1 MAQYY
6 RVEIAAPTTKTKA
19 AKTWVFSPNS
29 ENVISVDV
37 DLRKEGKRI
46 TTMTMRVHDPRSGGR
61 WHPLFNDLPDPAFAD
76 VPVRVYLPKPTE
88 SQAASKLVFDG
99 KMTSLQPAY
108 PAPSE
113 LTVVAHDRSI
123 DARLRASYDTFKNKH
138 SAAIASIIAQRYGW
152 TVDASDLVG
161 IVLTQ
166 RLISFGLGGVG
177 RGALSDWHH
186 LSRALAV
193 DGLELYVTTGK
204 TLKIRRSSSLVYPH
218 TFTPDD
224 DLIVSFAPMIN
235 HVGGPGQ
242 GGQSKMPVPA
252 GNKGTAL
259 STVGATKAETD
270 AEGADA
276 TKHRAHP
283 QGPAAGTKGAHT
295 ESTGNDTGPALQRR
309 KRKDEASL
317 TVRAL
322 PDLGLQHL
330 VNLSGWGGKVDG
342 SWHVAGVKHVIPGAG
357 DALSSISLTRAP
369 SGASDQQIG
378 AVLPGG
384 NR

>member
-6 RVEIAAPTTKTKA
+6 RVEIAAPTTQTKA

-29 ENVISVDV
+29 ENVIGIDV

-46 TTMTMRVHDPRSGGR
+46 STMTMRLHDPRSGGR
-61 WHPLFNDLPDPAFAD
+61 WHPIFTDLPDPAFAD
-76 VPVRVYLPKPTE
+76 VPVKVYLPKPTE
-88 SQAASKLVFDG
+88 SQAASRLVFDG
-99 KMTSLQPAY
+99 KMTSLQPSY

-123 DARLRASYDTFKNKH
+123 DARLKASYDTFKNKN
-138 SAAIASIIAQRYGW
+138 SQAIANIIAQRYGW
-152 TVDASDLVG
+152 MVDASDLVG

-166 RLISFGLGGVG
+166 RLISIGMGGVG

-186 LSRALAV
+186 VSRALAA
-193 DGLELYVTTGK
+193 DGLELYVTTNK
-204 TLKIRRSSSLVYPH
+204 TLKIRKSSSTAYPH

-224 DLIVSFAPMIN
+224 DLLVSFQPMIN

-242 GGQSKMPVPA
+242 GGQSKMPLPA

-259 STVGATKAETD
+259 STVGPNKGETD

-283 QGPAAGTKGAHT
+283 QGPASTSRGVHT
-295 ESTGNDTGPALQRR
+295 ESTGNDSGPAVQRR
-309 KRKDEASL
+309 KRKDEASM
-317 TVRAL
+317 TTRAL

-330 VNLSGWGGKVDG
+330 LSFSGWGGKIDG
-342 SWHVAGVKHVIPGAG
+342 TWHLAGVRHTIPGTG
-357 DALSSISLTRAP
+357 DALSHLSLTREP
-369 SGASDQQIG
+369 SGASDKQIG
-378 AVLPGG
+378 VLPAG